1 MIMSTTCPG
10 RLCLTA
16 RRTTI
21 SPTSAATQVMRIL
34 GMDDFVVRAFLAGA
48 GVALIAGP
56 LGCVMVWRRMAYFGA
71 TLAHS
76 ALLGIALGLLLQ
88 INLNLGVIVVAVVVA
103 LLIAALQ
110 RQKGLSSDTLLG
122 ILAHATLALG
132 LVAMSFVETARIDLL
147 AYLFGD
153 ILAVGTSDLAW
164 VYAGGL
170 LGLAVLALIWRSL
183 LTAIV
188 HEDLAE
194 VEGVRVAAV
203 RLAFMILIALVVA
216 VAMKI
221 VGILLIV
228 SMLIIPAATARRF
241 STTPE
246 MMAGLA
252 ALIGVVAVA
261 GGLTSSLQWDT
272 PAGPSI
278 VTAAAALF
286 FVSLLFGVRTRIR
299 ARGN

>member
-1 MIMSTTCPG
+1 M
-10 RLCLTA
+10 A
-16 RRTTI
+16 
-21 SPTSAATQVMRIL
+21 RIL
-34 GMDDFVVRAFLAGA
+34 ATSMGTPIMDDFVLRAFAAGV

-56 LGCVMVWRRMAYFGA
+56 LGCVMIWRRMAYFGA

-76 ALLGIALGLLLQ
+76 ALLGIAFGLLLE
-88 INLNLGVIVVAVVVA
+88 INLNIGVIAVAVVVA
-103 LLIAALQ
+103 ILIAALQ
-110 RQKGLSSDTLLG
+110 RQKGLSTDSLLG
-122 ILAHATLALG
+122 ILAHTTLAAG
-132 LVAMSFVETARIDLL
+132 LVAISFLDTVRVDLM

-153 ILAVGTSDLAW
+153 ILAVGTGDLVW

-170 LGLAVLALIWRSL
+170 VGFGALAVIWRSL
-183 LTAIV
+183 LTTIV
-188 HEDLAE
+188 HEELAQ

-203 RLAFMILIALVVA
+203 RLAFMILIALVIA

-221 VGILLIV
+221 VGILLII

-246 MMAGLA
+246 MMAVLA
-252 ALIGVVAVA
+252 ALIGVGAVA

-278 VTAAAALF
+278 VSAAAVLF
-286 FVSLLFGVRTRIR
+286 FVSLLLGAR
-299 ARGN
+299 AHIKLPGRR

>member
-1 MIMSTTCPG
+1 MIT
-10 RLCLTA
+10 R
-16 RRTTI
+16 
-21 SPTSAATQVMRIL
+21 ATGIP

-56 LGCVMVWRRMAYFGA
+56 LGCVMIWRRMAYFGA

-76 ALLGIALGLLLQ
+76 ALLGIAFGLLLE

-110 RQKGLSSDTLLG
+110 RQKGLSTDTLLG
-122 ILAHATLALG
+122 ILAHTTLALG
-132 LVAMSFVETARIDLL
+132 LLAISFLETVRVDLL

-153 ILAVGTSDLAW
+153 ILAVGLSDLAW
-164 VYAGGL
+164 VYGGGL
-170 LGLAVLALIWRSL
+170 LGLGVLAVIWRSL
-183 LTAIV
+183 LTTIV
-188 HEDLAE
+188 HEDLAQ
-194 VEGVRVAAV
+194 VEGVRVAWV
-203 RLAFMILIALVVA
+203 RLAFMILIALVIA

-221 VGILLIV
+221 VGILLII

-246 MMAGLA
+246 MMALLA
-252 ALIGVVAVA
+252 ALIGVGAVA

-278 VTAAAALF
+278 VAAAGVLF
-286 FVSLLFGVRTRIR
+286 FVSLLFGVRVW
-299 ARGN
+299 RGTPGA

>member
-1 MIMSTTCPG
+1 
-10 RLCLTA
+10 
-16 RRTTI
+16 
-21 SPTSAATQVMRIL
+21 
-34 GMDDFVVRAFLAGA
+34 MDDFVVRAFLAGA

-56 LGCVMVWRRMAYFGA
+56 LGCVMIWRRMAYFGA

-76 ALLGIALGLLLQ
+76 ALLGVAFGLFLE
-88 INLNLGVIVVAVVVA
+88 INLNLGVIAVAVVVA

-110 RQKGLSSDTLLG
+110 RQKGLSTDTLLG
-122 ILAHATLALG
+122 ILAHTSLALG
-132 LVAMSFVETARIDLL
+132 LVAVSFLETVRIDLL

-153 ILAVGTSDLAW
+153 ILAVDLSGLAW
-164 VYAGGL
+164 VYAGGV
-170 LGLAVLALIWRSL
+170 LGLGVLAVIWRSL
-183 LTAIV
+183 LTTIV
-188 HEDLAE
+188 HEDLAQ

-221 VGILLIV
+221 VGILLII

-241 STTPE
+241 SATPE

-252 ALIGVVAVA
+252 VLIGVGAVA
-261 GGLTSSLQWDT
+261 GGLTSSLRWDT

-278 VTAAAALF
+278 VAAASVLF
-286 FVSLLFGVRTRIR
+286 FVSLLFGLRVR
-299 ARGN
+299 RGTPGA

>member
-1 MIMSTTCPG
+1 
-10 RLCLTA
+10 
-16 RRTTI
+16 
-21 SPTSAATQVMRIL
+21 
-34 GMDDFVVRAFLAGA
+34 MDDFVVRALAAGI

-56 LGCVMVWRRMAYFGA
+56 LGCVMIWRRMAYFGA

-76 ALLGIALGLLLQ
+76 ALLGIAFGLLLE
-88 INLNLGVIVVAVVVA
+88 INLNLGVIVIAVVVA

-110 RQKGLSSDTLLG
+110 RQKGLSADTLLG
-122 ILAHATLALG
+122 ILAHTTLALG
-132 LVAMSFVETARIDLL
+132 LVAVSFLETVRIDLL

-153 ILAVGTSDLAW
+153 ILAVGVSDLVW

-170 LGLAVLALIWRSL
+170 VGLAVLAVIWRSL
-183 LTAIV
+183 LATIV
-188 HEDLAE
+188 HEELAE
-194 VEGVRVAAV
+194 VEGVRVAQT
-203 RLAFMILIALVVA
+203 RLAYMILIALVIA

-252 ALIGVVAVA
+252 ALIGVGAVV

-286 FVSLLFGVRTRIR
+286 FVSLLVG
-299 ARGN
+299 ARGVVKRRAN